1 MAVMVGRVTI
11 VSHTVI
17 IVISA
22 SIETV
27 DGCITDSLNVYLLWV
42 QNGPYGKTPKELFAD
57 LKKFAMRLFDWF
69 FGMRALRHRF
79 FNAEGERLREYRFWD
94 PTTCLTG

>member
-1 MAVMVGRVTI
+1 MDALLTRST
-11 VSHTVI
+11 
-17 IVISA
+17 
-22 SIETV
+22 SIYY
-27 DGCITDSLNVYLLWV
+27 GFKTD
-42 QNGPYGKTPKELFAD
+42 PTGKTPKELFAD